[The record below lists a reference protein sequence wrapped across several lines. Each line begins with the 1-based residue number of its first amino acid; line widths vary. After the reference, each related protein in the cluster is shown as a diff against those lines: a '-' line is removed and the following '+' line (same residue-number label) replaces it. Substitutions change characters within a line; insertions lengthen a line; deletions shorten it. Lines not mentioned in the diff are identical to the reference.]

1 MAERAVD
8 TPTALPAEFAALA
21 RKFTP
26 LVHSLVVDN
35 ASPSEIPL
43 DALLCEIGIDPR
55 QILSADNRVHTLRVE
70 RALDAAACE
79 ALRGAVDVMRTTR
92 VDSVDGAAD
101 HQRPLSLEE
110 LESLIGARQAET
122 LCSLPAA
129 FSPVHEQQMRPTEI
143 FVRRYTGATRPWNP
157 FHQDSAA
164 VTINVALNNDAEYA
178 GGRLL
183 AVLNDQVASISRAE
197 GEATVH
203 DSRLLHAV
211 SRMVSGVRYSL
222 IMFFGE
228 ADPLRETE
236 QERKQ
241 FDDYMASLSSDD
253 ERSRVLSE
261 LAAAEAPVALE
272 LKRAESFLTAAKEQ
286 APYAKA
292 LIEQARAEV
301 ARAEEAWAQ
310 HQAHGAARDDSEE
323 TLQAARARLER
334 AVRSAQ
340 AKREQAFNAQV
351 RVMRVQLKLATIRR
365 ETRTKL
371 ISLAGASRVV
381 GEELH

>member
-1 MAERAVD
+1 MRS
-8 TPTALPAEFAALA
+8 AA
-21 RKFTP
+21 RGGGR
-26 LVHSLVVDN
+26 
-35 ASPSEIPL
+35 
-43 DALLCEIGIDPR
+43 DAND
-55 QILSADNRVHTLRVE
+55 S
-70 RALDAAACE
+70 
-79 ALRGAVDVMRTTR
+79 

-164 VTINVALNNDAEYA
+164 VTINVALNNDAEYV

-228 ADPLRETE
+228 ADPLWETE

-286 APYAKA
+286 APYAK
-292 LIEQARAEV
+292 R
-301 ARAEEAWAQ
+301 
-310 HQAHGAARDDSEE
+310 
-323 TLQAARARLER
+323 
-334 AVRSAQ
+334 
-340 AKREQAFNAQV
+340 
-351 RVMRVQLKLATIRR
+351 
-365 ETRTKL
+365 
-371 ISLAGASRVV
+371 
-381 GEELH
+381 